1 MNLNVAILAIIFN
14 IIVYVKMIIHYLL
27 YINIINII
35 IHKNVNN
42 FKILIL
48 YIDQNVIL
56 ETLLY
61 LYKNVVHENYA

>member
-1 MNLNVAILAIIFN
+1 MNLNVAILTIIFN

-35 IHKNVNN
+35 HKNVNN
-42 FKILIL
+42 LKILIL

-61 LYKNVVHENYA
+61 LYKNVVH

>member
-35 IHKNVNN
+35 HKNVNN
-42 FKILIL
+42 LKILIL

-61 LYKNVVHENYA
+61 LYKNVVH